1 MKLNNYLKQK
11 IYFIFRMDCNSKCR
25 FCYNYKPQS
34 LVETCCVPPVCATN
48 ESIALISSC
57 LPVVNNSNKTSERSL
72 LLQAQQTFLR
82 EVAATNIAS
91 TIQYTQQN
99 ISSINNTL
107 YGQLQLVRKQRYEPY
122 QPYIPPV
129 IPQSV
134 MELQMNTVNAGV
146 PVSFFT
152 IADCKGSQFVT
163 T

>member
-1 MKLNNYLKQK
+1 
-11 IYFIFRMDCNSKCR
+11 MDCNSKCR
-25 FCYNYKPQS
+25 FCYNYKPQT
-34 LVETCCVPPVCATN
+34 LVETCCVPPVCANN

-72 LLQAQQTFLR
+72 LLQAQQTYLR
-82 EVAATNIAS
+82 EISATNTLS
-91 TIQYTQQN
+91 TIVYTQQN
-99 ISSINNTL
+99 LSSINGTL

-129 IPQSV
+129 VPPSV

-146 PVSFFT
+146 PHSFFT
-152 IADCKGSQFVT
+152 IADCKGVQSVT